1 MPKRTLEIA
10 GNIVTLDARPDR
22 LDIRDLPYRPSVVSL
37 PPIYPFEKDV
47 AALLSNYIASG
58 LILDQKSEGA
68 CTGFGLAGV
77 INFLLWR
84 RSKHRMKKSGHVVH
98 H

>member
-10 GNIVTLDARPDR
+10 GNKVTLDARPDR

-77 INFLLWR
+77 INFLHDEAGL
-84 RSKHRMKKSGHVVH
+84 VVPH
-98 H
+98 